1 MRIAMLLS
9 GGVDSS
15 VALHRLLASE
25 VAELGPVAPGDILA
39 CYLKIWL
46 EDELSFL
53 GDCPWDED
61 LDYVR
66 AVCRS
71 AGVELAVVPLQRPY
85 RQLVIEDALGELRAG
100 RTPSPDILCNR
111 RIKFGAFSERLEE
124 LGDFD
129 RIASGHYARTRR
141 RGDGTSELLR
151 GVDPVKDQTYFLHRL
166 EQRQVQRLVF
176 PLGDLEKAEVRR
188 RADELGLPNRTRRDS
203 QGLCFLGG
211 VDFNDF
217 VRAHLGDRPGPI
229 REVETG
235 AVLGEHRGHWFH
247 TIGQRRGLGLGGGP
261 WFVVGKDVDADTLW
275 VRHGD
280 RLQSGG
286 DGGRFVATSL
296 HWIGEPPSAERGHVR
311 IRHGPGLAGARFCPR
326 GADLEIRLD
335 AEDPGIA
342 PGQAAVIYAGE
353 ICLGGGWVA

>member
-1 MRIAMLLS
+1 MRVAILLS

-15 VALHRLLASE
+15 VALHRLLAGE
-25 VAELGPVAPGDILA
+25 VAELGSVAPADVLA

-46 EDELSFL
+46 EDELAFL

-61 LDYVR
+61 LDYAR

-71 AGVELAVVPLQRPY
+71 AGVELAVVPLQRSY
-85 RQLVIEDALGELRAG
+85 RQLVIEDALDELRAG

-111 RIKFGAFSERLEE
+111 RVKFGAFSERLEE

-129 RIASGHYARTRR
+129 WIASGHYARTRR
-141 RGDGTSELLR
+141 RGDGAAELLR

-166 EQRQVQRLVF
+166 EQRQLQRLIF
-176 PLGDLEKAEVRR
+176 PLGDLEKSEVRR

-211 VDFNDF
+211 VGFGDF
-217 VRAHLGDRPGPI
+217 VRAPRGARPGPP
-229 REVETG
+229 RDVETG
-235 AVLGEHRGHWFH
+235 DVLGEHRGHWFH

-280 RLQSGG
+280 RLESGT
-286 DGGRFVATSL
+286 DDRFVATSL
-296 HWIGEPPSAERGHVR
+296 HWVGEPLSAERAHVR
-311 IRHGPGLAGARFCPR
+311 IRHGPGLSPARFFPR

-335 AEDPGIA
+335 AKDPGVA
-342 PGQAAVIYAGE
+342 PGQAAVIYDGE
-353 ICLGGGWVA
+353 VCLGGGWVA